1 MEYEYKS
8 SFDRSVK
15 RIPPD
20 RKEQIKKAVEHLID
34 YFDTGVR
41 PFGLGLKHLG
51 GSYWEIRVTLRER
64 ILLSRIKD
72 RISFLL
78 AGNHDEI
85 KRYLRT
91 L

>member
-8 SFDRSVK
+8 TFDRSIK
-15 RIPPD
+15 RTPPV
-20 RKEQIKKAVEHLID
+20 RKAEIKKAVEQLID
-34 YFDTGVR
+34 YFETGVR

-51 GSYWEIRVTLRER
+51 GSYWEIRVNIRER

-72 RISFLL
+72 RVSFLL

-85 KRYLRT
+85 KRYLRA

>member
-8 SFDRSVK
+8 SFDRSIK
-15 RIPPD
+15 RLPPN
-20 RKEQIKKAVEHLID
+20 RKAEIKEAVEQLID
-34 YFDTGVR
+34 YFDTGAR

-51 GSYWEIRVTLRER
+51 GTYWEIRSNIRER

-85 KRYLRT
+85 KRYLRE